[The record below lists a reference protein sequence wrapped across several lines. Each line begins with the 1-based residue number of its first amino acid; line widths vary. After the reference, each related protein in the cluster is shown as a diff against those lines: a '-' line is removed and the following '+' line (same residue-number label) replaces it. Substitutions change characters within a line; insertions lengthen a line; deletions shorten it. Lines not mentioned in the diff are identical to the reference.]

1 MPDRIQEVRLNPNV
15 SVDCVI
21 FGFDFNEIKVLLIER
36 NDPTGKGVHML
47 PGNLVRD
54 DEDLD
59 SAAARVLKELTGLEN
74 IFLEQF
80 RVFGDPNRV
89 LREKDQ
95 AWLRSI
101 REQPNARVITV
112 AYYSL
117 IKLSKYKPAP
127 SSFARTAYWAPLRE
141 VPELA
146 FDHNEILRGAQDA
159 LRRQLRVEPI
169 GFELLP
175 RKFTLGQLQ
184 KLYEEI
190 LETQLDK
197 RNFRRKMINKGILA
211 PLKEKQEGVPHK
223 PAQLFQFDRKKYDE
237 LRSKEFDFV
246 L

>member
-1 MPDRIQEVRLNPNV
+1 MPDSIPQPRLNPNV

-21 FGFDFNEIKVLLIER
+21 FGFDFNELKVLIIER

-59 SAAARVLKELTGLEN
+59 NAANRVLKELTSLEN
-74 IFLEQF
+74 IYLEQF
-80 RVFGDPNRV
+80 RVFGAPNRV

-101 REQPNARVITV
+101 REHPEARVITV

-127 SSFARTAYWAPLRE
+127 SSFARRATWIPIRE

-146 FDHNEILRGAQDA
+146 FDHDDILKGAQYA
-159 LRRQLRVEPI
+159 LRQKLRIEPI

-197 RNFRRKMINKGILA
+197 RNFRRKMINKGILS

-223 PAQLFQFDRKKYDE
+223 PAQLFQFDQKKYDE
-237 LRSKEFDFV
+237 LKSNEFDFV

>member
-1 MPDRIQEVRLNPNV
+1 MTNNVQVPRLNPNV

-21 FGFDFNEIKVLLIER
+21 FGFDFTELKVLIIER

-59 SAAARVLKELTGLEN
+59 LAATRVLKELTGLEN
-74 IFLEQF
+74 IYLEQF

-89 LREKDQ
+89 LKEKDQ

-101 REQPNARVITV
+101 REHPDARVITV

-117 IKLSKYKPAP
+117 IKLDKYKPAP
-127 SSFARTAYWAPLRE
+127 SSFARTANWVPLRE
-141 VPELA
+141 VPDLA
-146 FDHNEILRGAQDA
+146 FDHNEILKGAQMA
-159 LRRQLRVEPI
+159 LRKQLRVEPI

-190 LETQLDK
+190 LETNLDK
-197 RNFRRKMINKGILA
+197 RNFRRKMINKGILF

-237 LRSKEFDFV
+237 LKSKEFDFV